1 MNKQQKLILC
11 FIIGILFFF
20 LRFCLSPQKLPH
32 HTFPLTWKVE
42 LLFFNTGTTAQELI
56 STHRCKTA
64 VNGSYFDYDGNG
76 TFLPAGIWVE
86 NGEATYHTE
95 PKPDDVNLRNVLHF
109 QSSPLT
115 IEWYFDQANI
125 IHKKEGETW
134 IFFNAW
140 PRLLK
145 DASVN
150 EELPK
155 GLSHRSIP
163 TQRTILAQKE
173 SQTFLL
179 LFKEKATLKDLAE
192 ELRKQGFD
200 RAVNLDGGPSSS
212 FASETER
219 FNSEK
224 ILPIFFC
231 IN

>member
-1 MNKQQKLILC
+1 MIGMICLIW
-11 FIIGILFFF
+11 
-20 LRFCLSPQKLPH
+20 RFCFSPQTLPH
-32 HTFPLTWKVE
+32 HTFPLTWNVE
-42 LLFFNTGTTAQELI
+42 LLFFNTWTTAQELI
-56 STHRCKTA
+56 TTHRCKTA
-64 VNGSYFDYDGNG
+64 VNGSYFDYDENGN
-76 TFLPAGIWVE
+76 FLPAGIWVE

-95 PKPDDVNLRNVLHF
+95 PKSDDVNLRNVLHF

-150 EELPK
+150 EELQK

-163 TQRTILAQKE
+163 TQRTILAQKGN
-173 SQTFLL
+173 QTFLL
-179 LFKEKATLKDLAE
+179 LFEEKVTLKEVAE
-192 ELRKQGFD
+192 ELKKQGFE

-212 FASETER
+212 FASETEQ

-224 ILPIFFC
+224 LLPIFFC

>member
-1 MNKQQKLILC
+1 MICLIW
-11 FIIGILFFF
+11 
-20 LRFCLSPQKLPH
+20 RFCFSPQTLPH
-32 HTFPLTWKVE
+32 HTFPLTWNVE
-42 LLFFNTGTTAQELI
+42 LLFFNTWTTAQELI
-56 STHRCKTA
+56 TTHRCKTA
-64 VNGSYFDYDGNG
+64 VNGSYFDYDENGN
-76 TFLPAGIWVE
+76 FLPAGIWVE

-95 PKPDDVNLRNVLHF
+95 PKSDDVNLRNVLHF

-150 EELPK
+150 EELQK

-163 TQRTILAQKE
+163 TQRTILAQKGN
-173 SQTFLL
+173 QTFLL
-179 LFKEKATLKDLAE
+179 LFEEKVTLKEVAE
-192 ELRKQGFD
+192 ELKKQGFE

-212 FASETER
+212 FASETEQ

-224 ILPIFFC
+224 LLPIFFC